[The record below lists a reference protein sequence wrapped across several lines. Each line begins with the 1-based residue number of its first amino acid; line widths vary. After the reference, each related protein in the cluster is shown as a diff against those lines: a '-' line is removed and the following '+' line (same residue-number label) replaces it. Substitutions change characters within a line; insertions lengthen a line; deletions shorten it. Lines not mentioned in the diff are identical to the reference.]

1 MTVCSSHLDTCR
13 GAFSI
18 ISSMKCQP
26 AQHSIKTLY
35 DRHVGLLAL
44 YILWN
49 KCVAT
54 PNTVCLLTVLQGSAI
69 TLLRVMLSCKSWR
82 NNKTPE
88 AVALCA
94 MPMSLGPGRHRA
106 PALTRQP
113 PRPHTPARGSTVMF
127 TVLPGSYVC
136 TV

>member
-1 MTVCSSHLDTCR
+1 
-13 GAFSI
+13 
-18 ISSMKCQP
+18 MKCQP
-26 AQHSIKTLY
+26 AQHSIKTFY
-35 DRHVGLLAL
+35 DRHVGILAL

-54 PNTVCLLTVLQGSAI
+54 PNTACLLTVLQGHAI
-69 TLLRVMLSCKSWR
+69 ALLQVMLSCKNGH

-94 MPMSLGPGRHRA
+94 MPMSLGSGWHR
-106 PALTRQP
+106 P
-113 PRPHTPARGSTVMF
+113 PEHANPHAHTPARGSAVMF